1 MWTPEY
7 FVRLV
12 ELPPSVEGVVL
23 PNTDGTFDIYINST
37 LCPARQQECLDHELR
52 HIMHDHFYNDRPV
65 AECEHDANTRCA
77 G

>member
-37 LCPARQQECLDHELR
+37 LCPDRQQECLEHEIW
-52 HIMHDHFYNDRPV
+52 HVMHDHFYNNQPV
-65 AECEHDANTRCA
+65 ADCEHDADTRRA